1 MRPTVL
7 VVEDDHDIARLVS
20 LHLGDAGFD
29 VRLAGDGTT
38 GLADARVCRP
48 DLVVLDLMLPGTSGL
63 DVCRALRARPP
74 HVPILMLTARSAEVD
89 RVIGLEMGAD
99 DYLTKP
105 FSVRELVARARALL
119 RRVEALAAEA
129 APPPR
134 IEAGGIVIDVERRE
148 VTVDGR
154 GVALTAREFDLLAHF
169 ARHPGRVFTRGLLL
183 EQVWGY
189 GHEGYDH
196 IVNSHINRLRAKI
209 EGDPGR
215 PRHIVTV
222 WGVGYKFVAT
232 PPEDGP

>member
-7 VVEDDHDIARLVS
+7 VVEDDQDIARLVS
-20 LHLGDAGFD
+20 LHLGDAGFE

-38 GLADARVCRP
+38 GLADARARRP

-63 DVCRALRARPP
+63 DVCRALRAQPP
-74 HVPILMLTARSAEVD
+74 HVPILMLTARSTEVD
-89 RVIGLEMGAD
+89 RVVGLEMGAD

-119 RRVEALAAEA
+119 RRVEALGAGS
-129 APPPR
+129 APAPR
-134 IEAGGIVIDVERRE
+134 VEVGGFVIDFERRE

-154 GVALTAREFDLLAHF
+154 AVTLTAREFDLLAHF
-169 ARHPGRVFTRGLLL
+169 ARHPGRVFTRSHLLDH
-183 EQVWGY
+183 VWGY

-196 IVNSHINRLRAKI
+196 TVNSHINRLRAKI
-209 EGDPGR
+209 ERDPAH

-222 WGVGYKFVAT
+222 WGVGYKFEAV
-232 PPEDGP
+232 PEADA